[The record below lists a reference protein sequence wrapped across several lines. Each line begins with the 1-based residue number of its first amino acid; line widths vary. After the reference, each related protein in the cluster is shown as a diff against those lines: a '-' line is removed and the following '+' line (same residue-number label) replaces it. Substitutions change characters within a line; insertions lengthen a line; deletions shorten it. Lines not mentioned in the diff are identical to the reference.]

1 MYTNSSVTL
10 TVFYPVNIIM
20 NGAVLYILILQLYA
34 IYLILQIRFQT
45 PDDENQEVLYTG
57 YTSIS
62 SE

>member
-1 MYTNSSVTL
+1 
-10 TVFYPVNIIM
+10 M
-20 NGAVLYILILQLYA
+20 NGAVLYILILQLYV

>member
-1 MYTNSSVTL
+1 
-10 TVFYPVNIIM
+10 M

-45 PDDENQEVLYTG
+45 PDDENQEVLYTMH
-57 YTSIS
+57 TSIS